1 MRAQLNEQSRRAA
14 MLAIE
19 EKKEAHQAKEA
30 LRTLKAKLIH
40 IKTALAASEPRRPP
54 KMTQL
59 AREAQIAPSWP
70 PAKDDPYE
78 LIDAPQFADLAELVR
93 PSGIMWPPPPP
104 PIDAPCFTM
113 SPGATAWF
121 LDHAREDIPTPPGA
135 ASSAAIDSASEAA
148 DAKPA
153 TSMYAADAKPAK
165 RPSQATVALLER
177 MRAATE
183 RMRAATEQAQQILRQ
198 AAKVPNLP
206 SAEAEAQASPS
217 QPEFSHE
224 PQLTAE
230 ELTEKAEK
238 LSRTELQALAKAR
251 GIRANQ
257 KSCVIIV
264 QLVALAKTSGD

>member
-93 PSGIMWPPPPP
+93 PSR
-104 PIDAPCFTM
+104 IDAPCFTM

-153 TSMYAADAKPAK
+153 TSLYAADAKPAK

-198 AAKVPNLP
+198 AAKVPTLP
-206 SAEAEAQASPS
+206 SAEAEATYRLEPS
-217 QPEFSHE
+217 D
-224 PQLTAE
+224 
-230 ELTEKAEK
+230 EKSTPSTGA
-238 LSRTELQALAKAR
+238 
-251 GIRANQ
+251 
-257 KSCVIIV
+257 V
-264 QLVALAKTSGD
+264 

>member
-165 RPSQATVALLER
+165 RPSQATVALF
-177 MRAATE
+177 E

-198 AAKVPNLP
+198 AAKVQTLP

-217 QPEFSHE
+217 QSEFSHE

-257 KSCVIIV
+257 KSRVIIV
-264 QLVALAKTSGD
+264 QLVALAETSGD